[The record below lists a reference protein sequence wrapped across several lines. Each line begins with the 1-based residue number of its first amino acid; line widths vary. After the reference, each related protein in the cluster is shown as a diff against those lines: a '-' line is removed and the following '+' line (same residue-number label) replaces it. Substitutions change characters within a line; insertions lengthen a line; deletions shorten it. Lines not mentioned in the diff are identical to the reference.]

1 MIKTVYPY
9 SEVFL
14 QELLADFGWDFEG
27 MVNGG
32 GYHPVTTGNCRHDNK
47 EIYTPHIA
55 GNLETGVYQNAAA
68 SCRHCYPGSNPA
80 MLVWSQGGNEIA
92 LYADKNSTKP
102 ERMVK
107 YGREPI
113 PAEKEECK
121 NEEIP
126 DVGCHVQIRI

>member
-27 MVNGG
+27 MLDVG

-80 MLVWSQGGNEIA
+80 TLVWSQGGNEIA
-92 LYADKNSTKP
+92 LYTDKNSTKP

-107 YGREPI
+107 YGRALI
-113 PAEKEECK
+113 PAEKEE
-121 NEEIP
+121 
-126 DVGCHVQIRI
+126 